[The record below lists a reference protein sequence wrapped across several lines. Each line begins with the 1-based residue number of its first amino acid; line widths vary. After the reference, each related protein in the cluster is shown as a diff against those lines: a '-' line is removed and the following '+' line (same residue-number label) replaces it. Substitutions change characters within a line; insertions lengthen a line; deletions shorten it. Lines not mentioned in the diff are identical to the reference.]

1 MDSKAD
7 LGKQKKESSSL
18 KTEQWKL
25 SSLRKRKKTDRRKIN
40 TVRNLQDTKQCT
52 NICIVGVPE
61 AKERNWADRISE
73 KLIIENFPKF
83 DEKHK
88 HKCPR
93 SSTNTM

>member
-40 TVRNLQDTKQCT
+40 TVRNL
-52 NICIVGVPE
+52 
-61 AKERNWADRISE
+61 
-73 KLIIENFPKF
+73 
-83 DEKHK
+83 
-88 HKCPR
+88 
-93 SSTNTM
+93 

>member
-40 TVRNLQDTKQCT
+40 MVRNL
-52 NICIVGVPE
+52 
-61 AKERNWADRISE
+61 
-73 KLIIENFPKF
+73 
-83 DEKHK
+83 
-88 HKCPR
+88 
-93 SSTNTM
+93 